1 MPEIIRAEKEG
12 TANGQQDIND
22 TNSQENIMRDSRQ
35 NSDNSGISRNL
46 KLKVT
51 DLKENRSAD
60 EIFEERIVEI
70 DKELKRFDQTIT
82 SAAKNIANTG
92 KENFLASLSLTD
104 DQPMDTQ
111 TSRARQ
117 PQILMPLSRAPL
129 SVIDENTMQKIERGA
144 TWKRLNRT
152 EVGTDVVMED
162 IVGEKRS
169 DGKDD

>member
-1 MPEIIRAEKEG
+1 MFVVRTGKPVPEIIRAEKEG

-70 DKELKRFDQTIT
+70 DKELKRFDPTTIP
-82 SAAKNIANTG
+82 AAKNIV
-92 KENFLASLSLTD
+92 D
-104 DQPMDTQ
+104 M
-111 TSRARQ
+111 
-117 PQILMPLSRAPL
+117 
-129 SVIDENTMQKIERGA
+129 VQKIERGA
-144 TWKRLNRT
+144 TWKRLNKT
-152 EVGTDVVMED
+152 ETGTDVVMED
-162 IVGEKRS
+162 IVGEKMRG
-169 DGKDD
+169 DGKDDQSELLKKRKVSQVGRKNKLILAEAGSQPC